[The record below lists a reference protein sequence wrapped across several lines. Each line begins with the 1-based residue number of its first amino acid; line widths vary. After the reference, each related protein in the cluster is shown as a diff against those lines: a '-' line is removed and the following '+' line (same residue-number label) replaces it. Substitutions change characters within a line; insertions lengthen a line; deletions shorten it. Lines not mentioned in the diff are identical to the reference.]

1 MIRQTQP
8 RLADTVGASSTMS
21 TLTDL
26 YREIAECQRCSL
38 YKAATRAV
46 PGEGPENAKIMFIG
60 EGPGYHEDQQ
70 GRPFV
75 GAAGQLLDTLLAS
88 VDLKREQVYI
98 ANMVKHRPPNNR
110 DPLPGEIA
118 ACKPWLDRQLEIIRP
133 KMIVT
138 LGRHSMEMFFP
149 GKSISKIHGTAV
161 KRGEMICFAM
171 YHPAAALHQQSLR
184 QEIETDMLKMRSFL
198 NDLERKESNT
208 ASESEPKQL
217 NLF

>member
-1 MIRQTQP
+1 
-8 RLADTVGASSTMS
+8 MS
-21 TLTDL
+21 TLVDL
-26 YREIAECQRCSL
+26 YREIAACQRCGL

-46 PGEGPENAKIMFIG
+46 PGEGPDDAKLMFIG

-75 GAAGQLLDTLLAS
+75 GAAGQLLESLLAS
-88 VDLKREQVYI
+88 IGLKRDQVYI
-98 ANMVKHRPPNNR
+98 ANVVKHRPPNNR
-110 DPLPGEIA
+110 DPLPGEVA
-118 ACKPWLDRQLEIIRP
+118 ACRPWLEQQLSVIKPRIV
-133 KMIVT
+133 VT

-161 KRGEMICFAM
+161 KKDGVVYFAM

-184 QEIETDMLKMRSFL
+184 QDVEADMLKIKPFL
-198 NDLERKESNT
+198 NELEQ
-208 ASESEPKQL
+208 ASTTTPPAPQAQQL